1 MKEIELS
8 DLDRRLLDRLA
19 TDARVS
25 NREIAREF
33 GLTEGAIRLRLKRL
47 MDEDAIE
54 VVAVT
59 NIDHIPDSIIAYL
72 WIDVDAT
79 YPLQSVLDALA
90 AQPEVTYVASLVG
103 RADILAITW
112 VRSATHLA
120 DYLHNT
126 IDPIPGIGRI
136 HYELTHRMIRHDY
149 RLTAIIR

>member
-47 MDEDAIE
+47 LDEDAIE

-59 NIDHIPDSIIAYL
+59 NIDHIPDSVIAYL
-72 WIDVDAT
+72 WIDVDTT
-79 YPLQSVLDALA
+79 YPLQSVLDALV

-126 IDPIPGIGRI
+126 IDPIPGVGRI
-136 HYELTHRMIRHDY
+136 RYELTHRMIRHDY
-149 RLTAIIR
+149 RLTTIIR

>member
-47 MDEDAIE
+47 LDEDAIE

-59 NIDHIPDSIIAYL
+59 NIDHIPDSVIAYL
-72 WIDVDAT
+72 WIDVDTT
-79 YPLQSVLDALA
+79 YPLQSVLDALV
-90 AQPEVTYVASLVG
+90 AQPEVTYVASQVG

-126 IDPIPGIGRI
+126 IDPIPGVGRI
-136 HYELTHRMIRHDY
+136 RYELTHRMIRHDY
-149 RLTAIIR
+149 RLTTIIR

>member
-8 DLDRRLLDRLA
+8 DLDRRLLERLA

-47 MDEDAIE
+47 IDEKAIQ
-54 VVAVT
+54 VAAVT
-59 NIDHIPDSIIAYL
+59 NIDHVPDSVIAYL

-79 YPLQSVLDALA
+79 YPLAGVLDALV
-90 AQPEVTYVASLVG
+90 AQPEITYVASLVG

-120 DYLHNT
+120 EYRHNT

-136 HYELTHRMIRHDY
+136 RYELTHRMIKHDY
-149 RLTAIIR
+149 RLTTITR

>member
-19 TDARVS
+19 IDARVS

-47 MDEDAIE
+47 TEENAIQ
-54 VVAVT
+54 VAAVT
-59 NIDHIPDSIIAYL
+59 NFDHIPDSIVAYL
-72 WIDVDAT
+72 WIEVDASH
-79 YPLQSVLDALA
+79 PIKAVIDALV
-90 AQPEVTYVASLVG
+90 AQPEITYVASLVG

-112 VRSATHLA
+112 VRSATHLT

-126 IDPIPGIGRI
+126 IDQIPGIARI
-136 HYELTHRMIRHDY
+136 RYELTHRLIKHDY
-149 RLTAIIR
+149 KLTTIIT